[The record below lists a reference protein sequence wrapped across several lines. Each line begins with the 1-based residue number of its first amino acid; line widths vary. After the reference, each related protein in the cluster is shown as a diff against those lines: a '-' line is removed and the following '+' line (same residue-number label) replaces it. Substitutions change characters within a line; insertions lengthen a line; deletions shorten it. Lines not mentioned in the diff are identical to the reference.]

1 MTLNSIVA
9 NFQTFKL
16 VDLLDIL
23 IIAFLIYQLLGF
35 VNRTRAGQ
43 LAKGALIVM
52 AVYLVANI
60 LNMRTVTW
68 LLNSLLQ
75 VGLLTLVV
83 LFQPEIRRALE
94 RMGQTDQWA
103 YRFFNK
109 NRYNDTSLK
118 GAWRSA
124 IIAICDAAERFSETK
139 TGALIVLAVYL
150 VANILNMRT
159 VTWLLNSLLQVGLLT
174 LVVLF
179 QPEIRRALERMGQT
193 DQWAYRF
200 FNKNRYND
208 TSLKGAWRSAI
219 IAICDAAER
228 FSETKT
234 GALIVLERNTN
245 LSEIVRTGT
254 PVNSAVNL
262 EVLGTI
268 FYEGTPLHDGAAII
282 ENGRIKA
289 AGCVLPLSN
298 NLDLGKDMGTRH
310 RACLGI
316 AENSDAIAIVVS
328 EETGIISMAKNGVLM
343 RHFDRQ
349 TLYTRLVDEMIPK
362 ETASE
367 KSAAEGWKARGKR
380 LLNWVNNKEEDEQQ

>member
-1 MTLNSIVA
+1 MAQLAAFWAKLTMLVSTIRFSDIV
-9 NFQTFKL
+9 
-16 VDLLDIL
+16 DIL
-23 IIAFLIYQLLGF
+23 IVAYLIYNVIMLIRKTNSYRLAQGVLLILIALWLSGVLKLTMF
-35 VNRTRAGQ
+35 NRILQKTVELG
-43 LAKGALIVM
+43 LIALVI
-52 AVYLVANI
+52 I
-60 LNMRTVTW
+60 
-68 LLNSLLQ
+68 
-75 VGLLTLVV
+75 
-83 LFQPEIRRALE
+83 FQPELRRLLE
-94 RMGQTDQWA
+94 RMGSKALPRFGAKPLETLGMDNVISQTIAACTQ
-103 YRFFNK
+103 
-109 NRYNDTSLK
+109 L
-118 GAWRSA
+118 SA
-124 IIAICDAAERFSETK
+124 
-139 TGALIVLAVYL
+139 
-150 VANILNMRT
+150 
-159 VTWLLNSLLQVGLLT
+159 
-174 LVVLF
+174 
-179 QPEIRRALERMGQT
+179 
-193 DQWAYRF
+193 
-200 FNKNRYND
+200 
-208 TSLKGAWRSAI
+208 
-219 IAICDAAER
+219 
-228 FSETKT
+228 TKT
-234 GALIVLERNTN
+234 GALIVLERHTN

>member
-139 TGALIVLAVYL
+139 TGALIVL
-150 VANILNMRT
+150 
-159 VTWLLNSLLQVGLLT
+159 
-174 LVVLF
+174 
-179 QPEIRRALERMGQT
+179 
-193 DQWAYRF
+193 
-200 FNKNRYND
+200 
-208 TSLKGAWRSAI
+208 
-219 IAICDAAER
+219 
-228 FSETKT
+228 
-234 GALIVLERNTN
+234 ERNTN

-282 ENGRIKA
+282 EDGRIKA

-367 KSAAEGWKARGKR
+367 KSAAEGWKARGTR

>member
-52 AVYLVANI
+52 
-60 LNMRTVTW
+60 
-68 LLNSLLQ
+68 
-75 VGLLTLVV
+75 
-83 LFQPEIRRALE
+83 
-94 RMGQTDQWA
+94 
-103 YRFFNK
+103 
-109 NRYNDTSLK
+109 
-118 GAWRSA
+118 
-124 IIAICDAAERFSETK
+124 
-139 TGALIVLAVYL
+139 AVYL

-310 RACLGI
+310 RAFLGI

-367 KSAAEGWKARGKR
+367 KSAAEALLPKVTSMLDKLAKHNIIHKNKAGNLKGA
-380 LLNWVNNKEEDEQQ
+380 LQLHVNAL

>member
-52 AVYLVANI
+52 
-60 LNMRTVTW
+60 
-68 LLNSLLQ
+68 
-75 VGLLTLVV
+75 
-83 LFQPEIRRALE
+83 
-94 RMGQTDQWA
+94 
-103 YRFFNK
+103 
-109 NRYNDTSLK
+109 
-118 GAWRSA
+118 
-124 IIAICDAAERFSETK
+124 
-139 TGALIVLAVYL
+139 AVYL

-367 KSAAEGWKARGKR
+367 KSAAEALLPKVTSMLDKLAKHNIIHKNKAGNLKGA
-380 LLNWVNNKEEDEQQ
+380 LQLHVNAL

>member
-23 IIAFLIYQLLGF
+23 IIAFLIYQLLGI

-43 LAKGALIVM
+43 LAK
-52 AVYLVANI
+52 
-60 LNMRTVTW
+60 
-68 LLNSLLQ
+68 
-75 VGLLTLVV
+75 
-83 LFQPEIRRALE
+83 
-94 RMGQTDQWA
+94 
-103 YRFFNK
+103 
-109 NRYNDTSLK
+109 
-118 GAWRSA
+118 
-124 IIAICDAAERFSETK
+124 
-139 TGALIVLAVYL
+139 GALIVLAVYL

-367 KSAAEGWKARGKR
+367 KSAAEALLPKVTSMLDKLAKHNIIHKNKAGNLKGA
-380 LLNWVNNKEEDEQQ
+380 LQLHVNAL